1 MGGSDG
7 ESDDGSDGESDRE
20 SDGESNDG
28 GSDGGSDVGGDGGS
42 DGVLHSCFLSKN
54 LELMMLVMLNT
65 VMMMIVHLTMW
76 DGGRRGLSAV
86 QATAKHWQIGKKL
99 SETTPHYFLGI
110 TVYSVYSVYYTQ
122 PLRTEGDQGQTL
134 SWRQGSDLNTQ
145 YLS

>member
-1 MGGSDG
+1 MVRSDGESDGGSDG
-7 ESDDGSDGESDRE
+7 ESDGESDRE

-99 SETTPHYFLGI
+99 RKPHHTIFSASLY
-110 TVYSVYSVYYTQ
+110 TVYIVYTIHSH
-122 PLRTEGDQGQTL
+122 
-134 SWRQGSDLNTQ
+134 
-145 YLS
+145 

>member
-1 MGGSDG
+1 MKIFLAKIFLGENFLVENCLGENFLG
-7 ESDDGSDGESDRE
+7 ES
-20 SDGESNDG
+20 
-28 GSDGGSDVGGDGGS
+28 DGGS

-86 QATAKHWQIGKKL
+86 QATAKHWQIGKRL